1 MNIKTTHS
9 NSRKFQL
16 TLAMIGGCLLGAAMS
31 QTAAAAP
38 LDDVP
43 AVVVKYDAVSL
54 NTEPGVRALYRR
66 LEAAAR
72 SVCPAE
78 SNRDLTSATLAKEC
92 REAAVDRAVRQINSP
107 RLAEMRVAGA
117 KRG

>member
-9 NSRKFQL
+9 NSRKPQL
-16 TLAMIGGCLLGAAMS
+16 TLGMIGACLVAAAIT

-38 LDDVP
+38 TDGVP
-43 AVVVKYDAVSL
+43 AIVVQYDALSL
-54 NTEPGVRALYRR
+54 INESGVRALYRR

-72 SVCPAE
+72 SVCPTE
-78 SNRDLTSATLAKEC
+78 SSRDLTSVTVATQC
-92 REAAVDRAVRQINSP
+92 REAAVDRAVRQIGNP
-107 RLAEMRVAGA
+107 RLAEMRVVGA